1 MDIIMVLAM
10 PMAATNSETAPMP
23 PRTAC
28 IMLDCC
34 FVLSIQSAAIKYPY
48 WNKAFDAKAGFSIR
62 PVYIKK

>member
-34 FVLSIQSAAIKYPY
+34 FVLSIQSAWLLTWNPMSAIC
-48 WNKAFDAKAGFSIR
+48 F
-62 PVYIKK
+62 